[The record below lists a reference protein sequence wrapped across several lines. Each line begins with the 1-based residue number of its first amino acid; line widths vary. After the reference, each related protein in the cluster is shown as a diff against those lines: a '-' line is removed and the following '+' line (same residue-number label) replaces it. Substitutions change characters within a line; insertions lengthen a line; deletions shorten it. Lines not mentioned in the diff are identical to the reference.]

1 VSPQVIAR
9 VAVAFTPPRGTLW
22 DAASDRAAVWVGS
35 ILSVGVGV
43 WALVSLA
50 SPFGPVGGVAAL
62 LSLAFGGLAVLAHA
76 RDRWRMTA
84 VVGVAINSLALLVAG
99 GEVVCFVVAE

>member
-1 VSPQVIAR
+1 MQ
-9 VAVAFTPPRGTLW
+9 
-22 DAASDRAAVWVGS
+22 ASDRAAVWVGS

-62 LSLAFGGLAVLAHA
+62 FGLAFGGLAVLAHA
-76 RDRWRMTA
+76 RGRWRKTA
-84 VVGVAINSLALLVAG
+84 VVGLVINSLALIVAV
-99 GEVVCFVVAE
+99 GEVVYFVVAG

>member
-1 VSPQVIAR
+1 MQ
-9 VAVAFTPPRGTLW
+9 
-22 DAASDRAAVWVGS
+22 ASHRAAVWVGS

-62 LSLAFGGLAVLAHA
+62 FGLAFGGLAVLARA
-76 RDRWRMTA
+76 RGRWRRAA
-84 VVGVAINSLALLVAG
+84 VVGLVINSLALFVAA
-99 GEVVCFVVAE
+99 GEVVYFVVAR